1 MWLITCC
8 ANGQSF
14 FVFVLYG
21 MRKNVYRQ
29 WRNALK
35 TAFKSAR
42 GSSTVISGRAVSSHR
57 RNSSGVK
64 ETSVH
69 EVKSAAIAPN
79 ASADVEQAGK
89 AFRVESTASPNPKE
103 DLVQAGAA
111 RSNSTTATP
120 FN

>member
-1 MWLITCC
+1 
-8 ANGQSF
+8 
-14 FVFVLYG
+14 VFVLYG
-21 MRKNVYRQ
+21 MRKNVYTQ
-29 WRNALK
+29 WRTALR

-42 GSSTVISGRAVSSHR
+42 GSSTVISGRTVSSHR

-69 EVKSAAIAPN
+69 EVEPAAVAPIA
-79 ASADVEQAGK
+79 SGDVEQAGK
-89 AFRVESTASPNPKE
+89 AFKVESSASPNPEE